1 MMKIRNHLIAAAAVA
16 AALVGAL
23 GLPLVAQ
30 TSGAGEDDDA
40 RRHHG
45 RHGLHG
51 RVTEYLALT
60 EQQQASV
67 KQLKEELRERV
78 RPLRE
83 EQRAAREQLR
93 TALEAANPDPTAVGR
108 LVIAMEG
115 KRDEIRAIHQEYQ
128 RDFAALLTAEQR
140 EKYDSLKET
149 RSFFH
154 ERRGHRGY
162 RGHRGAR

>member
-1 MMKIRNHLIAAAAVA
+1 MKIRNHLIAAAAVA
-16 AALVGAL
+16 AL

-30 TSGAGEDDDA
+30 TSGAGEDGDD

-51 RVTEYLALT
+51 RVTEFLDLT
-60 EQQQASV
+60 EQQKASV
-67 KQLKEELRERV
+67 KQLKDEMRERV

-93 TALEAANPDPTAVGR
+93 TALEAANPDPAAVGR

-115 KRDEIRAIHQEYQ
+115 KRDEMRAVHQEFQ
-128 RDFAALLTAEQR
+128 RDFAALLTPEQR

-154 ERRGHRGY
+154 ERRGHRG
-162 RGHRGAR
+162 HRGAR